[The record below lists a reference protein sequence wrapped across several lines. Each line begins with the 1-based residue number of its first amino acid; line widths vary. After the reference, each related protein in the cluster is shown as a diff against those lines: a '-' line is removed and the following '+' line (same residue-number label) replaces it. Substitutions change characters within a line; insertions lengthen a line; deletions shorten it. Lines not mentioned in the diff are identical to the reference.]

1 MKECQ
6 DLLTYF
12 LEYVI
17 NNLLIPGQVENWV
30 LIADMSGLNVTSVPY
45 SVCESIIQMFSE
57 IFKFMQ
63 NNYRARLYKGYILN
77 APWTFSAVWTV
88 VKQFIEETTAMKI
101 VITSSSTDAKIK
113 THVSTEQLETK
124 YGGEEDNLT
133 QFWPPKL
140 NRNDVWIAGDIP
152 SKILS
157 N

>member
-1 MKECQ
+1 
-6 DLLTYF
+6 
-12 LEYVI
+12 
-17 NNLLIPGQVENWV
+17 
-30 LIADMSGLNVTSVPY
+30 
-45 SVCESIIQMFSE
+45 
-57 IFKFMQ
+57 MQ

-113 THVSTEQLETK
+113 THISTEQLEK
-124 YGGEEDNLT
+124 RYGGEEDNLT
-133 QFWPPKL
+133 QFWPPTL
-140 NRNDVWIAGDIP
+140 NKNDVWVTGDVP